1 MKKKVA
7 IVGFGKLGKA
17 YYDIIKR
24 SNLFEVV
31 AVYDKEELNLARV
44 EVFDDIATMF
54 SNISVDTVILSS
66 NTYPDKEL
74 LLKYMKYVKNVYV
87 ELDFFQDKEILDEVM
102 KYKKNNALNVVV
114 AFHDRY
120 NPVIL
125 SLSRELAKEQEIKSI
140 NIIRGDESQ
149 NTDESHF
156 RDNLFKNL
164 DLIHFLGKSKIK
176 DYLYF
181 NNEEDG
187 KVTCKSSLLKTE
199 NNILVTSLSSTVYF
213 SDKLNLEILTNSA
226 VFFADLINLTLYKI
240 SDKGKI
246 NLKVDNE
253 FMNLKY
259 EHDDFYELCKSGNF
273 KNLVQ
278 IEELL
283 EYWENILWKKLF
295 FF

>member
-24 SNLFEVV
+24 SNLFEIA
-31 AVYDKEELNLARV
+31 AVYDKEKLNLARV

-74 LLKYMKYVKNVYV
+74 VLKYMKYVKNVYV
-87 ELDFFQDKEILDEVM
+87 ELDFFQDIEMLREVM
-102 KYKKNNALNVVV
+102 NYKKNNSLNVVV

-140 NIIRGDESQ
+140 NIIRGDKSQ
-149 NTDESHF
+149 NTEEKHF
-156 RDNLFKNL
+156 RENLFKNL
-164 DLIHFLGKSKIK
+164 DLICFLGKSKVK
-176 DYLYF
+176 EYLFF

-199 NNILVTSLSSTVYF
+199 NNILITSLSSTVYF
-213 SDKLNLEILTNSA
+213 SDRLNLEILTNSA

-259 EHDDFYELCKSGNF
+259 EHDDFYELCKNGNF
-273 KNLVQ
+273 KNLVK

-283 EYWENILWKKLF
+283 EYWENIL
-295 FF
+295 

>member
-24 SNLFEVV
+24 SNLFEIA
-31 AVYDKEELNLARV
+31 AVYDKEKLNLARV

-74 LLKYMKYVKNVYV
+74 VLKYMKYVKNVYV
-87 ELDFFQDKEILDEVM
+87 ELDFFQDIEMLREVM
-102 KYKKNNALNVVV
+102 NYKKNNSLNVVV

-140 NIIRGDESQ
+140 NIIRGDKSQ
-149 NTDESHF
+149 NTEEKHF
-156 RDNLFKNL
+156 RENLFKNL
-164 DLIHFLGKSKIK
+164 DLIYFLGKSKVK
-176 DYLYF
+176 EYLFF

-199 NNILVTSLSSTVYF
+199 NNILITSLSSTVYF
-213 SDKLNLEILTNSA
+213 SDRLNLEILTNSA

-259 EHDDFYELCKSGNF
+259 EHDDFYELCKNGNF
-273 KNLVQ
+273 KNLVK

-283 EYWENILWKKLF
+283 EYWENIL
-295 FF
+295 